1 MSRIKGRAPAA
12 RRPAPE
18 TAITLRLSPRRLIG
32 SAALLVALVGGGAG
46 AWRWSQRPP
55 EPPRVDLSGAQ
66 VAVRGKVDAA
76 LAAIARDPGSAQA
89 WGELGM
95 VYQAHDFD
103 AQAANCYVQAAALA
117 PLAPRWPYL
126 RALTLA
132 EADPAAA
139 LVAMEQAKAIGAEG
153 LAVDWH
159 EGNLLTELGRPADA
173 AAAFNRGLAH
183 QSNSAPLLAGK
194 GRLALQKGD
203 VKQAITTLEQ
213 AVRADAN
220 WAESYALLAQAYGR
234 AGRDD
239 DSARIAELAR
249 AMQKQEQIG
258 LADPVFLALV
268 ERGVSVRWLVRRG
281 QIAMQANRVDEADK
295 LFRQAIAA
303 DPATAAGY
311 VGLGVTMQNRGDLA
325 GAIGQYR
332 LALEQEPENVEAMA
346 NLGLALARDQK
357 AADGA
362 TILEEALRVAPGHL
376 GASINLAL
384 IRLDQGQG
392 DAALRIADS
401 ALSLQPTNTQ
411 LLETRAKAFDLLG
424 QPDAAQEA
432 WKALGSL
439 APSDPNA
446 VAQQA
451 AAAMA
456 AGRHAD
462 AVALLRRGLAT
473 FPESA
478 LIQGTLAWELA
489 TAPDASQ
496 RSGTEALALAR
507 AVAAGMPGS
516 AQSQDLLA
524 AALAETGDW
533 PAAAAAA
540 EAALAALPAGDPIAP
555 QIQARLDLY
564 RQRRPFRQP
573 DGVADG
579 R

>member
-55 EPPRVDLSGAQ
+55 EPPQVDLSGAQ

-76 LAAIARDPGSAQA
+76 LAAIARDPGAASA

-103 AQAANCYVQAAALA
+103 AQAAVCYVQAARLA
-117 PLAPRWPYL
+117 PTEPRWPYL
-126 RALTLA
+126 QALALA
-132 EADPAAA
+132 SADPAAA
-139 LVAMEQAKAIGAEG
+139 LVAMAQAKRIGAEG

-159 EGNLLTELGRPADA
+159 EGNLLIELSRPAEA
-173 AAAFNRGLAH
+173 AVAFNRGLAH
-183 QSNSAPLLAGK
+183 QSDSAPLLAGK
-194 GRLALQKGD
+194 ARIALQKAD

-234 AGRDD
+234 AGRDE
-239 DSARIAELAR
+239 DSVRVAELAR
-249 AMQKQEQIG
+249 AMQKQDQIG
-258 LADPVFLALV
+258 LTDPVFQAVV

-411 LLETRAKAFDLLG
+411 LLETRAKALDLLG

-432 WKALGSL
+432 WKTLGSL
-439 APSDPNA
+439 APSDQNA

-496 RSGTEALALAR
+496 RSGTEALSLAR
-507 AVAAGMPGS
+507 AVAAGIPGS

-524 AALAETGDW
+524 VALAETGDW
-533 PAAAAAA
+533 AAAAAAA

-564 RQRRPFRQP
+564 RQRRPYRQP